1 MQRIKLTIIF
11 LLIIII
17 LPLFLCG
24 CNKKEDNIRVQNKII
39 TLSLEQEKNAKITTD
54 FAKNMELDM
63 TITIPAQFRAQNTLV
78 DKIYAPLNGKIEKI
92 FVEPGI
98 VVKKGQEIALIKT
111 DEIGAIQLEF
121 LEKIL
126 DIEGSIK
133 EMTAQYNL
141 SKQEYERE
149 HTLYNEKISSL
160 ADYQKARAQ
169 MEKDKAALTSLQNK
183 KSALVNVYRQ
193 RLAVYGGGSIDTV
206 LKTRKISPYV
216 SLKASKGG
224 IVLERNINENEF
236 IEKDKELFNIADL
249 STIWLVGYAFEKD
262 ASKLTKGE
270 KVTGK
275 LEEGGNKNT
284 LFDKI
289 EGTLSYVSP
298 ILDNTTKTLEVRA
311 DIENKDFKIKHN
323 MYAEMFVDIGQKE
336 TLVIPNDSIEQYG
349 DFSFAYVKIKPNT
362 YEERKLEIG
371 HKNDKYT
378 EILSGIKEGEE
389 VVVEGAFSPL
399 GESIKNSEK

>member
-1 MQRIKLTIIF
+1 MQRIKSTIIF
-11 LLIIII
+11 LLTITI

-24 CNKKEDNIRVQNKII
+24 CNKKEDDINIKNKII

-133 EMTAQYNL
+133 EMTAQCNL

-169 MEKDKAALTSLQNK
+169 MEKDKATLNSLQNK

-193 RLAVYGGGSIDTV
+193 RLAVYGGSIDTV
-206 LKTRKISPYV
+206 LKTRKAYPYV

-224 IVLERNINENEF
+224 IVLERNVNENEF

-262 ASKLTKGE
+262 ASKLTTGE

-275 LEEGGNKNT
+275 LEEGENKNT
-284 LFDKI
+284 LSDKI

-311 DIENKDFKIKHN
+311 DIENKDFKIKPN
-323 MYAEMFVDIGQKE
+323 MYAEMFVDIGKYE

-389 VVVEGAFSPL
+389 VVVEGAFSLL